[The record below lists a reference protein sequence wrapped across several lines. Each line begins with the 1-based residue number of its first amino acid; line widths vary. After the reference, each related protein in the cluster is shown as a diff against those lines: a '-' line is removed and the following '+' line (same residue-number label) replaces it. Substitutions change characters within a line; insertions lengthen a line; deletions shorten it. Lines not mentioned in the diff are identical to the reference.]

1 MGILDS
7 LFGRKNTPVE
17 DAQALLK
24 NLRSQITDAEKEL
37 STLLT
42 RKKDLIEQYKA
53 EALKSIRDEK
63 ISLQRENDAARTELS
78 EIKNQVVELNEAAL
92 MQSFALYQPLYDFAN
107 VEDYRRELERI
118 RSKQKE
124 LLTNDAAATGNM
136 NWTVNGSAMKGLKM
150 IRDTQKLLLR
160 AFNSEC
166 EFVTWK
172 VRYNNF
178 DSCKKRIDNARK
190 AITKLGATMNIEITD
205 EYYDLKIK
213 ELHLALEY
221 QRAREREKER
231 QRELRE
237 RQREEAALLKEM
249 EAARIKLEKEQAH
262 YSKALAQAQA
272 RLAAANPSEQAALA
286 EKISELEEKTSAIA
300 KNLSDLDYRAA
311 NQRAGYVYII
321 SNIGSF
327 GEGVY
332 KIGMTRRL
340 EPQERIDELGGASV
354 PFKFDVHAMIFTD
367 DAPKLEAALH
377 KAFDDRKLN
386 LINTRREFFRVSLA
400 EIEQVVRANYDKSV
414 EFVQLADAEQFRE
427 SERIRAIKNA
437 K

>member
-136 NWTVNGSAMKGLKM
+136 NWIL
-150 IRDTQKLLLR
+150 Q
-160 AFNSEC
+160 
-166 EFVTWK
+166 
-172 VRYNNF
+172 
-178 DSCKKRIDNARK
+178 
-190 AITKLGATMNIEITD
+190 
-205 EYYDLKIK
+205 
-213 ELHLALEY
+213 HLFL
-221 QRAREREKER
+221 
-231 QRELRE
+231 
-237 RQREEAALLKEM
+237 
-249 EAARIKLEKEQAH
+249 
-262 YSKALAQAQA
+262 
-272 RLAAANPSEQAALA
+272 
-286 EKISELEEKTSAIA
+286 
-300 KNLSDLDYRAA
+300 
-311 NQRAGYVYII
+311 
-321 SNIGSF
+321 
-327 GEGVY
+327 
-332 KIGMTRRL
+332 
-340 EPQERIDELGGASV
+340 
-354 PFKFDVHAMIFTD
+354 
-367 DAPKLEAALH
+367 
-377 KAFDDRKLN
+377 
-386 LINTRREFFRVSLA
+386 
-400 EIEQVVRANYDKSV
+400 
-414 EFVQLADAEQFRE
+414 
-427 SERIRAIKNA
+427 
-437 K
+437 